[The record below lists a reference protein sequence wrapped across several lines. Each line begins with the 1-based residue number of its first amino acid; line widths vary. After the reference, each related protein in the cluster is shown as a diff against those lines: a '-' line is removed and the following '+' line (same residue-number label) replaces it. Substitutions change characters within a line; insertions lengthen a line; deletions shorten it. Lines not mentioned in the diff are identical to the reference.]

1 MKSTL
6 SPKLSNH
13 VLTGIL
19 LAVIISFTAS
29 CSKEKKGGNPA
40 ADPLNIGY
48 TVKGA
53 WPHDIESF
61 TEGLEIHGG
70 QLYESTGE
78 HGKSWIGVIDI
89 KTGKPDKKVSLEE
102 KYFGEG
108 ITILNNKVYQLTY
121 KTKIGFIY
129 DLKTFKKLG
138 SFEYSNAEGWGLTHD
153 NQHIIMSDGTENL
166 TFLDTVTLK
175 PVKTLEVRDEDGA
188 VSEINEL
195 EYVDGFIYTNQWKTN
210 LILKIDAQTGK
221 VVGRIDLT
229 AKADEIKL
237 LNINAD
243 VLNGIAWHPSTKS
256 LLVTGKHWPVIYIL
270 QLKK

>member
-1 MKSTL
+1 MERTGV
-6 SPKLSNH
+6 NGFRTV
-13 VLTGIL
+13 VLAGF
-19 LAVIISFTAS
+19 VIIGLMSS
-29 CSKEKKGGNPA
+29 CSKERKTLTPA
-40 ADPLNIGY
+40 TDSLNIGY

-53 WPHDIESF
+53 WPHDVESF
-61 TEGLEIHGG
+61 TEGLEINKGL
-70 QLYESTGE
+70 LYESTGE
-78 HGKSWIGVIDI
+78 HGKSWIGVVDI
-89 KTGKPDKKVSLEE
+89 KTGKPDKKVVLEE

-129 DLKTFKKLG
+129 DLKTFKKIG
-138 SFEYSNAEGWGLTHD
+138 SFEYSNGEGWGLTH
-153 NQHIIMSDGTENL
+153 NNEHIIMSDGTEKL
-166 TFLDTVTLK
+166 TFLDTVSLK

-188 VSEINEL
+188 VAEINEL
-195 EYVDGFIYTNQWKTN
+195 EYVDGFIYTNLWKTN

-229 AKADEIKL
+229 PKADEIKL
-237 LNINAD
+237 LNGNAD

-256 LLVTGKHWPVIYIL
+256 LIVTGKHWPLIYIL

>member
-6 SPKLSNH
+6 SPKKYQSLGTCLLL
-13 VLTGIL
+13 VCCIL
-19 LAVIISFTAS
+19 LS
-29 CSKEKKGGNPA
+29 CSKEKKHENPE

-61 TEGLEIHGG
+61 TEGLEIHNG

-78 HGKSWIGVIDI
+78 NGRSWIGIIDI
-89 KTGKPDKKVSLEE
+89 KTGKPDKKVTLED

-138 SFEYSNAEGWGLTHD
+138 SFEYSNTEGWGLTHD
-153 NQHIIMSDGTENL
+153 SEHIIMSDGTEKL
-166 TFLDTVTLK
+166 TFLDTATLK

-188 VSEINEL
+188 VSQINEL

-229 AKADEIKL
+229 VKADEIKM
-237 LNINAD
+237 LNANAD

-256 LLVTGKHWPVIYIL
+256 LIVTGKHWPLIYIL